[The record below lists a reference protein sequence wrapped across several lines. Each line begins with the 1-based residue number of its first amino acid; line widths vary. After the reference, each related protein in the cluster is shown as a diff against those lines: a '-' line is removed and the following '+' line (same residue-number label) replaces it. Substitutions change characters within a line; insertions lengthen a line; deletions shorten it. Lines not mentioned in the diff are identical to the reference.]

1 MFFFVFTVDCSFTKW
16 LLHCVLCL
24 FASIQFL
31 CFFVVELS
39 VYIYAVNHLLCT
51 VPVYDAVYFI
61 PTELQG
67 LVTPKNKILVFTI
80 VQNQLYQALFWGSF
94 TAMWHTNNARNVFFL
109 SEVVVGRKCCTRD
122 IHQWQWKMDRM
133 PTVLAEKQVT
143 VSPEPLAQLPWSYS
157 VRVDC
162 FAHLVLSMAAS
173 SAWRTCLT
181 FRVAW
186 RWVHTRPQTHVVI
199 IWLDLH
205 LG

>member
-39 VYIYAVNHLLCT
+39 VYIYAVNQLLCT
-51 VPVYDAVYFI
+51 LPVYDAVHFI

-94 TAMWHTNNARNVFFL
+94 TAMWHTNNAGNVFFFFVGSCRRKKMLHSWHSSVTMKDGQNAHSARRKAGHCFSRTTCSVALILL
-109 SEVVVGRKCCTRD
+109 SPRRLLRPPSFVNGCFIRLAYVPD
-122 IHQWQWKMDRM
+122 I
-133 PTVLAEKQVT
+133 
-143 VSPEPLAQLPWSYS
+143 
-157 VRVDC
+157 
-162 FAHLVLSMAAS
+162 
-173 SAWRTCLT
+173 
-181 FRVAW
+181 
-186 RWVHTRPQTHVVI
+186 
-199 IWLDLH
+199 
-205 LG
+205 